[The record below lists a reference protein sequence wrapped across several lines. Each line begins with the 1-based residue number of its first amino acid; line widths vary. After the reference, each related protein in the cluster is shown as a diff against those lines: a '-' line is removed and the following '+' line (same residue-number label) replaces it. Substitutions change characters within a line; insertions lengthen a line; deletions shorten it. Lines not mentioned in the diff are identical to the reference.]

1 MKIKNMILTSV
12 LLAMGFVLH
21 TIVPGFFGMKFDL
34 LLTFM
39 FIAIAINP
47 TLKNTILAG
56 LLSGILTAMTTTF
69 PGGQLPN
76 MIDKFVTAF
85 VVLLLIKVLSKYKLG
100 GLQMGI
106 VGFIGTLTSGMVFLT
121 SALFI
126 VGLPAPLAILT
137 TSIVIPT
144 AIANT
149 IITVVVYKATYI
161 AIKPKGAYT
170 L

>member
-21 TIVPGFFGMKFDL
+21 AIVPGFFGMKFDL

-39 FIAIAINP
+39 FIAIMINP
-47 TLKNTILAG
+47 TIKNTLLAG

-76 MIDKFVTAF
+76 MIDKIVTAF
-85 VVLLLIKVLSKYKLG
+85 VVLALIKILAQIKVDSLKS
-100 GLQMGI
+100 GI
-106 VGFIGTLTSGMVFLT
+106 IGFIGTATSGLVFLT
-121 SALFI
+121 SALLI
-126 VGLPAPLAILT
+126 VGLPAPLGILIT
-137 TSIVIPT
+137 TIVVPT

-149 IITVVVYKATYI
+149 IITVIVYKT
-161 AIKPKGAYT
+161 AIMALGTRKT
-170 L
+170 VLD

>member
-21 TIVPGFFGMKFDL
+21 SVVPGFFGMKFDL

-47 TLKNTILAG
+47 TFKNA
-56 LLSGILTAMTTTF
+56 LLSGCLSGIITAMTTTF

-76 MIDKFVTAF
+76 LIDKVITALIVF
-85 VVLLLIKVLSKYKLG
+85 YLIKAIKTGVI
-100 GLQMGI
+100 QMGI
-106 VGFIGTLTSGMVFLT
+106 IGFIGTFVSGIIFLST
-121 SALFI
+121 ALVI
-126 VGLPAPLAILT
+126 VGLPAPIGVLIMT
-137 TSIVIPT
+137 IVMPT

-149 IITVVVYKATYI
+149 IITVAVFKAAQM
-161 AIKPKGAYT
+161 AIKPQNSLT
-170 L
+170 